1 VGAFTRYEKFNT
13 QHRMAA
19 GDVPLLQFDRDAWVV
34 GATYWPD
41 PDIAVKVDYS
51 IVRSRS
57 SVIQVPDS
65 FNVGLGWWF

>member
-1 VGAFTRYEKFNT
+1 
-13 QHRMAA
+13 
-19 GDVPLLQFDRDAWVV
+19 LLQFDRDAWVM

-41 PDIAVKVDYS
+41 PDIAVKLDYS

-57 SVIQVPDS
+57 SVVQAPNS

>member
-1 VGAFTRYEKFNT
+1 
-13 QHRMAA
+13 M
-19 GDVPLLQFDRDAWVV
+19 V

-51 IVRSRS
+51 IVRNQSA
-57 SVIQVPDS
+57 VIQAPNS